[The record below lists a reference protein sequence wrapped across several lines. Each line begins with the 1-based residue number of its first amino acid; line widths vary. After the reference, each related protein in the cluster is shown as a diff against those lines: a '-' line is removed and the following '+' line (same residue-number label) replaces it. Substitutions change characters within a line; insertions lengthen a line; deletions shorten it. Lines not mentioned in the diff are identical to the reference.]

1 MAEFRADWATAVK
14 TYQSAYAEIA
24 RVPFGPEHPMQRAF
38 EVAAVAEQIHIKVG
52 VLSLT
57 GCSISFGPILHQCC
71 MRTEFLKS
79 ESQGYRQLSSEER
92 QLADYNAC

>member
-38 EVAAVAEQIHIKVG
+38 EVAAVAEQIHIKVR
-52 VLSLT
+52 VLSPT
-57 GCSISFGPILHQCC
+57 GCSTSLVQFYA
-71 MRTEFLKS
+71 S
-79 ESQGYRQLSSEER
+79 
-92 QLADYNAC
+92 AACALNTSDLDSWEL